1 LHINKLHPIA
11 NECSIA
17 YSLLNYLK
25 NQKET
30 YLKDPSAI
38 FKIEIEKQSFELKK
52 KPQTTIV
59 CPVGKNE
66 TGPANA

>member
-1 LHINKLHPIA
+1 M
-11 NECSIA
+11 
-17 YSLLNYLK
+17 K